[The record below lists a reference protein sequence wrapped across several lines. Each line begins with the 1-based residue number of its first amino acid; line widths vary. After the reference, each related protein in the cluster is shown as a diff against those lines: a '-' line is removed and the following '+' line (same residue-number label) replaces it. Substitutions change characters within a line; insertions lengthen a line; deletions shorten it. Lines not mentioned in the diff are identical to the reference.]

1 MPPRQEPTEP
11 RESSSTDWQA
21 APRNY
26 QPAQNASPYPT
37 QPDAPTTP
45 PPAMNT
51 QNNWQTPVEG
61 APTMPPVAAEPTT
74 LPTAPQPSVEPRS
87 RDGHPDDDMY
97 KPHFSRLNLSA
108 GEKVVSEMKRHPIG
122 VLQIYISAT
131 AVLLALLVAAGA
143 LIKFA
148 GSKSTK
154 DVVAGTPLNIPV
166 GAILGIAGVL
176 ALLIVIIAAIS
187 IRVYRGNRLYLTNE
201 SVIQR
206 VQNSLF
212 DVREQQISL
221 SRIDDVTF
229 EQRGMIQQM
238 FNYGTLRLSTEGEET
253 TYYFH
258 YAMNPREEAANIINA
273 QEDFE
278 HYHAPHRY

>member
-26 QPAQNASPYPT
+26 EPAQNASPDTPQPT
-37 QPDAPTTP
+37 SPAVPTPVTS
-45 PPAMNT
+45 

-61 APTMPPVAAEPTT
+61 APIVSPASTAPTTMPTEPQ
-74 LPTAPQPSVEPRS
+74 LSVTPRS
-87 RDGHPDDDMY
+87 REGHPDDDMY

-108 GEKVVSEMKRHPIG
+108 GEKVISEMKRHPIG
-122 VLQIYISAT
+122 VLQIYISAI

-143 LIKFA
+143 LVKFA
-148 GSKSTK
+148 GSKNTK

-166 GAILGIAGVL
+166 GAVLGIAGVL
-176 ALLIVIIAAIS
+176 ALLIIIIAAIS

-206 VQNSLF
+206 LQNSLF

-229 EQRGMIQQM
+229 EQRGMMQQM